1 MAHGLN
7 HLFAQV
13 AQADD
18 GLANSLCM
26 KQMKLMEDKWLAG
39 YIDHALGLGSGDV
52 AEASGKTAGQDD
64 DW

>member
-13 AQADD
+13 PQTDD
-18 GLANSLCM
+18 GLANTLFI
-26 KQMKLMEDKWLAG
+26 KQMKLVEEEWLAG
-39 YIDHALGLGSGDV
+39 HIDHALGLGSGDV
-52 AEASGKTAGQDD
+52 SEASGKTAGQDD